1 MELDVIT
8 WLHDMTIKIIYHAAS
23 LPWRVSYRSSF
34 IQIVWLLLLYEP
46 SQDMAAS
53 LDKDTV
59 SDALPSYSLVLVD
72 NMVIGDVS
80 FLFC

>member
-1 MELDVIT
+1 M
-8 WLHDMTIKIIYHAAS
+8 A
-23 LPWRVSYRSSF
+23 SF

-46 SQDMAAS
+46 QDMAAS
-53 LDKDTV
+53 LEKDTV